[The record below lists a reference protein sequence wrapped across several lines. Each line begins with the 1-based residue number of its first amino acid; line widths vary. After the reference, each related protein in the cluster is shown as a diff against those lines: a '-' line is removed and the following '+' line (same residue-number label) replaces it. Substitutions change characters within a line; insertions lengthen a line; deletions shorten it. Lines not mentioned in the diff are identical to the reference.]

1 MKIISV
7 VGARPNFIKIAPFIK
22 VIKQHNNINHIL
34 VHTGQHFDDNMSS
47 IFFNQMNLPKPK
59 YNLDISGA
67 LHGEQTGKM
76 YIGL

>member
-1 MKIISV
+1 MNIISI
-7 VGARPNFIKIAPFIK
+7 VGARPQFIKFAPLYSLSG
-22 VIKQHNNINHIL
+22 NIENIIVHI
-34 VHTGQHFDDNMSS
+34 GQHFDDNMSS

-59 YNLDISGA
+59 YNLDISGG

>member
-1 MKIISV
+1 MKNIILI
-7 VGARPNFIKIAPFIK
+7 VGARPNFMKAFPVYEVLKNYFNLTLI
-22 VIKQHNNINHIL
+22 
-34 VHTGQHFDDNMSS
+34 HTGQHFDDNMSS

-76 YIGL
+76 FIGL